1 MYIKKSRK
9 CFIFVSNNLGRPFPP
24 FTNKKPRTTYCVTS
38 GCIVAASSTS
48 SSPWTARLYTL
59 ETIDTQNNI
68 NVTLFNN
75 QKSAARLFYV
85 SKLFFEKR
93 KKRENRRLFFRLD
106 FVCVCVLLPLLLL
119 RIYIDSQWLYYWYT
133 SIHSHFIVAFLYRAV
148 IAGIST
154 AYRFLRVRA
163 CIDIGRNFDP
173 VTRNFGFPGVSKCF
187 SVEM

>member
-1 MYIKKSRK
+1 MYRNCFLKKE
-9 CFIFVSNNLGRPFPP
+9 
-24 FTNKKPRTTYCVTS
+24 KKGKTGV
-38 GCIVAASSTS
+38 
-48 SSPWTARLYTL
+48 
-59 ETIDTQNNI
+59 
-68 NVTLFNN
+68 F
-75 QKSAARLFYV
+75 
-85 SKLFFEKR
+85 
-93 KKRENRRLFFRLD
+93 FFRLD

-187 SVEM
+187 SVEMSTISSCPPCGRSLLTLGRHIFF